1 MSESDRRGFQRLR
14 LSKPILAV
22 MNDRN
27 ALILDI
33 GISGAYVEHYGELA
47 PGAQFHLSFRW
58 HGEDIAYLA
67 EVARSRVVRTPGGDG
82 QSVVSHTGFRFL
94 KAIGE
99 SESRL
104 QDMMAT
110 FVGRVLAAQKANAAA
125 TELAGDSGTAFLEQ
139 LGEARRI
146 RSRGY
151 LTYRFRN
158 GRWSREACS
167 SPLQP
172 EDGFTVAAHEDEEE
186 LETLCR
192 TYESTDDEGRGL
204 IRLVAELSARGAR
217 RV

>member
-1 MSESDRRGFQRLR
+1 MTDDRRGYQRLR
-14 LSKPILAV
+14 LSKPILAL
-22 MNDRN
+22 MNDQN

-33 GISGAYVEHYGELA
+33 GVSGAYVEHYGEVPEDA
-47 PGAQFHLSFRW
+47 RFRLSFRW
-58 HGEDIAYLA
+58 HGEDIEYLA

-82 QSVVSHTGFRFL
+82 QSVVSHTGFRFVT
-94 KAIGE
+94 AIGK
-99 SESRL
+99 SEARL

-125 TELAGDSGTAFLEQ
+125 VDVGDAEGVVVLEQ

-151 LTYRFRN
+151 VTYRLHN
-158 GRWSREACS
+158 GRWSREAS
-167 SPLQP
+167 SAALQP

-192 TYESTDDEGRGL
+192 TYEASDDEGRDL
-204 IRLVAELSARGAR
+204 IRLVAELSARSVR
-217 RV
+217 RL